1 MSYLAEPLRSETQ
14 HDVLALVLPD
24 SYFPTHALPALNK
37 RLKTQ
42 QKVVVRAINEVFDKT
57 NNVETTT
64 NNTLSQV
71 FDIFGDFLANTT
83 LKDNAQKVAPT
94 VLEAITKLQ
103 LDIAGNLD
111 EPIMLPK
118 SANEMILEAHKKVD
132 IVEEIFFAANQ
143 NTATIVT
150 EDIDIHLIDEDN
162 IKWKKDIDFTI
173 TSNSIELLMTLPYDM
188 TFKVYKN

>member
-24 SYFPTHALPALNK
+24 SYFPTHTIPSLNK

-118 SANEMILEAHKKVD
+118 SANEMILEAHKVVEF
-132 IVEEIFFAANQ
+132 IEEIYFDANQ
-143 NTATIVT
+143 NTTTILT
-150 EDIDIHLIDEDN
+150 EETDIYLLDEDN
-162 IKWKKDIDFTI
+162 IKWKKDVDFI
-173 TSNSIELLMTLPYDM
+173 VENQEIQLLLTLPYNM
-188 TFKVYKN
+188 FFKIYKN